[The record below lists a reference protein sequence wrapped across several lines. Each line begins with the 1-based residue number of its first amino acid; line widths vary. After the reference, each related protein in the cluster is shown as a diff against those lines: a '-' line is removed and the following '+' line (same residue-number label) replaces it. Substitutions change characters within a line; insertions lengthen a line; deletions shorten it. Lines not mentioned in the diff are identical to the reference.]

1 MGMMKIMAF
10 NNNKFQTDNKKYTKN
25 RYDITNPEF
34 NSFFNVEKGQ
44 AEKLNKLK
52 INQNKFLIW
61 ASFFLKYPDY
71 FIDMITP
78 KDSHFK
84 LYPYQRIMLRVFFR
98 YQYVFSTL
106 TRGASKSFVEILANF
121 LLDIMKPSLKNSVT
135 AAGSKQ
141 QGRDIANEKF
151 NEIKSLFPAL
161 EKEIMSLSVGKDY
174 LDLKT
179 YNNSELN
186 IVGCHNTS
194 RGGRKHLGTIEEAF
208 DIDVTTMN
216 EVILPLFNVKRRTAT
231 GYENLDEFDEQ
242 VWYVTTAGFYDTD
255 ICRKQLEML
264 KNMCLS
270 PKYTGN
276 GTYFVF
282 GSSFELPLYHGLL
295 KQSKIDSIRKDPSF
309 SQISFDRE
317 YRSRWIKFSD
327 KSFFKL
333 DVISDCRSLKYCEL
347 ESDFKNHKD
356 DFYILSYDVSR
367 MGGSANDASIATIIR
382 CTPKKDGT
390 YYKNVVAIY
399 AYEDENKNNTSI
411 NSIMHFKNQAIEIK
425 RLADKYQVKAILIDA
440 MGVGQGLM
448 DFLTDTTEDEEY
460 GKTYKPYCVVSVNGD
475 ESKGEKN
482 EKALPLLHLMKVNTA
497 ELNNEIHNTMLG
509 HLQTKS
515 VRLLTNPMEAENNL
529 EIKYGKKLT
538 AENKSDLLLQYHQ
551 TDFLIQEMMQ
561 LEIEMK
567 GNNVAL
573 KTMTKSQRKDRY
585 TSLSYGI
592 WWVSKYYEVKN
603 RKDTSNDIDI
613 TKLFNFKKPQIRKR

>member
-1 MGMMKIMAF
+1 MGAF
-10 NNNKFQTDNKKYTKN
+10 NNNKFQTDNQKFTKN

-34 NSFFNVEKGQ
+34 HSYYNSEKSQ
-44 AEKLNKLK
+44 ADRFNKLK
-52 INQNKFLIW
+52 TNYNKFLLW

-71 FIDMITP
+71 FIDMLTP
-78 KDSHFK
+78 KNSHFK

-98 YQYVFSTL
+98 YQYVFGTF
-106 TRGASKSFVEILANF
+106 TRGASKSFVEIMANF
-121 LLDIMKPSLKNSVT
+121 LADIFKPSLKNSVT

-151 NEIKSLFPAL
+151 NEIKALFPAL
-161 EKEIMSLSVGKDY
+161 EKEILSLSVGKDY

-179 YNNSELN
+179 YNGSELN

-216 EVILPLFNVKRRTAT
+216 EVILPLFNVKRRTVT
-231 GYENLDEFDEQ
+231 GYENPSEFDEQ
-242 VWYVTTAGFYDTD
+242 IWYVTTAGFYDTD
-255 ICRKQLEML
+255 ICKKQIEML

-276 GTYFVF
+276 GTYFVL

-295 KQSKIDSIRKDPSF
+295 KQSKIDAIKKDPSF

-317 YRSRWIKFSD
+317 YRSIWIKFSD

-333 DVISDCRSLKYCEL
+333 DIINECRTLKYCEV
-347 ESDFKNHKD
+347 EADFKNHKD

-367 MGGSANDASIATIIR
+367 MGGSANDASICSVIR

-390 YYKNVVAIY
+390 YYKNVVAMY
-399 AYEDENKNNTSI
+399 AYEDVNKNNTSV

-425 RLADKYQVKAILIDA
+425 RLVDKYQVKAVILDA
-440 MGVGQGLM
+440 GGVGQGLV

-460 GKTYKPYCVVSVNGD
+460 GKTYKPYSVVSVNGD

-482 EKALPLLHLMKVNTA
+482 EKALPILHLMKVVTT
-497 ELNNEIHNTMLG
+497 ELYNEIHNTMLG
-509 HLQTKS
+509 HLQTKT
-515 VRLLTNPMEAENNL
+515 VRLLTAPMEAENNL
-529 EIKYGKKLT
+529 EIKFGKKLSQDMK
-538 AENKSDLLLQYHQ
+538 ADLLTQYYQ
-551 TDFLIQEMMQ
+551 TDFLVQEMMQ
-561 LEIEMK
+561 LEVEMK
-567 GNNVAL
+567 GNNISL
-573 KTMTKSQRKDRY
+573 KTMTKTQRKDRY
-585 TSLSYGI
+585 TSISYGI
-592 WWVSKYYEVKN
+592 WWVSKYYEPKYK
-603 RKDTSNDIDI
+603 KDTSKDFDIS
-613 TKLFNFKKPQIRKR
+613 KLFNFRKPQLYKR